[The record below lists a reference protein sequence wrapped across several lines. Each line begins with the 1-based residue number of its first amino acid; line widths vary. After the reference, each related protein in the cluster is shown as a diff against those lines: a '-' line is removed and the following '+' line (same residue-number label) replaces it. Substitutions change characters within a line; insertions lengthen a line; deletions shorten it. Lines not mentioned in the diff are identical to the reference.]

1 MNNSITLRSAFKVKE
16 YHFMPCKQANGL
28 NLPFVKPV
36 RIMPNGAS
44 EMILSEAERNDPN
57 SQYFIPEDEDI
68 VVRDGTTFNLD
79 NPLEKNRWLA
89 IKDSFLIVPS
99 RDARDEKG
107 NLKIDGDKNR
117 YGMAELWID
126 IPGQESEKS
135 VSRKKLITQA
145 WTFIGGDSVDGRL
158 TKCKLLG
165 KNFRNAPSA
174 DVEDFLYQ
182 RAQKDP
188 QEIINLYTSGDVAL
202 KLMFID
208 ARDKNIIRRNDGLF
222 KYGDTILGATEESVI
237 YYFKLAQ
244 NKAILDQ
251 IKYET
256 YPDYI
261 PKTKADIAAVESAR
275 EIIEEKK
282 AEKEKKAEEEKKTDK
297 SATKAK

>member
-1 MNNSITLRSAFKVKE
+1 MMNNSVTLRSAFKVKE

-79 NPLEKNRWLA
+79 NPLEKNKWLA

-237 YYFKLAQ
+237 YYFKLAA

-261 PKTKADIAAVESAR
+261 PKTKADIAAVEAAK
-275 EIIEEKK
+275 EVVEERK
-282 AEKEKKAEEEKKTDK
+282 EEKKTGTK
-297 SATKAK
+297 STTKEK

>member
-1 MNNSITLRSAFKVKE
+1 MMNNSVTLRSAFKVKE

-79 NPLEKNRWLA
+79 NPLEKNKWLA

-145 WTFIGGDSVDGRL
+145 
-158 TKCKLLG
+158 
-165 KNFRNAPSA
+165 
-174 DVEDFLYQ
+174 
-182 RAQKDP
+182 
-188 QEIINLYTSGDVAL
+188 
-202 KLMFID
+202 
-208 ARDKNIIRRNDGLF
+208 
-222 KYGDTILGATEESVI
+222 
-237 YYFKLAQ
+237 
-244 NKAILDQ
+244 
-251 IKYET
+251 
-256 YPDYI
+256 
-261 PKTKADIAAVESAR
+261 
-275 EIIEEKK
+275 
-282 AEKEKKAEEEKKTDK
+282 
-297 SATKAK
+297 